1 MTRRTRRPLSAA
13 TAPAALL
20 LAALAVA
27 GCATTPPLS
36 ATDQAISDSCHQHA
50 DVVYNNENPGAA
62 YRSDIFQSNSQ
73 NSNFG
78 VTGKSGVPTAG
89 LSQSYEHNQL
99 VNDCLTGN
107 GLDKQAPMSRDMST
121 NGM

>member
-1 MTRRTRRPLSAA
+1 MIRRTARLLSAT
-13 TAPAALL
+13 TAPALL
-20 LAALAVA
+20 FAALTVS
-27 GCATTPPLS
+27 GCSTTPPLS
-36 ATDQAISDSCHQHA
+36 ATDQAISDACHHHA

-78 VTGKSGVPTAG
+78 VTGKSSDVPSAG